1 VKASKWLARAY
12 RKVSGR
18 PPRRPAPPSTEEAAK
33 AAAEA
38 GDTARDRQDW
48 QVAAE
53 NYGLSLVLAPA
64 NLPIRIQLGH
74 VLKEAGRWSEA
85 AATYRLACAADPANA
100 ELRLHLGHV
109 LKMQEHREEAI
120 EVYLEALDIDPGLK
134 LARGELIAMGARDFL
149 PKGQYGRPAM
159 SASLARISG
168 LLDQNLEAIR
178 EWLTVSTY
186 PVEAYHNF
194 RSTFPVSP
202 PPAAHGSSLVV
213 VIDAIDVNP
222 DLLRLSL
229 ASLIDQRDCN
239 WTAVVRVSAS
249 QHDHPVASYACQD
262 DRIVFVSSGSE
273 APAAALN
280 SDLVLLTEAGCR
292 LDHEAVGWLRYA
304 AERTTTDVIYA
315 DHDHHTHDW
324 RRGAAYSRPALH
336 SMPDAHD
343 QANTPDPPLCLLVRP
358 GARSL
363 MAAAFGETSG
373 SERRRAI
380 LVDALKSGQ
389 PVAHLPRILSSK
401 RISDTGSM
409 IDESSPHK
417 AVRRH
422 GNDQRILVIIPTR
435 DQAGILRTCLDS
447 LKAKLSNPH
456 SVDVLV
462 LDNRSSEVDALDLLS
477 ERVRN
482 GDIEVMQLDEPFNWG
497 RFNNLAAAGR
507 EHDIFVFANNDLEF
521 LTPGWDNI
529 VRESL
534 SDEAAGITG
543 ARLLYPDLTVQHAG
557 IAMGVNQGRPVHEGL
572 GADTGAGG
580 PMNRWR
586 RSRQASAVTGALMAV
601 KRQAFEAVGG
611 FDERLAVA
619 YNDVDLCL
627 SVREAGFSVLY
638 EPGLEA
644 IHHESRTRG
653 RNVDD
658 ARIAWDDG
666 ELTDMYEKWGEAMLQ
681 EPGKNPHWVS
691 ADTRTHDGY
700 RDLSLSEVLSHL
712 DRSAVINPW
721 AAIHRHRG

>member
-1 VKASKWLARAY
+1 MKASKWLARAY

-38 GDTARDRQDW
+38 GDAARDRQDW
-48 QVAAE
+48 QTAAE

-85 AATYRLACAADPANA
+85 AATYRLACAAEPANA

-109 LKMQEHREEAI
+109 LKMQERRDEAI
-120 EVYLEALDIDPGLK
+120 EAYLEALDIDPDLK
-134 LARGELIAMGARDFL
+134 LARGELIAIGARDLL

-213 VIDAIDVNP
+213 VIDAIDVDP

-229 ASLIDQRDCN
+229 ASLIDQKDCN
-239 WTAVVRVSAS
+239 WTALVRAS
-249 QHDHPVASYACQD
+249 SSLHDHPVASSACQD
-262 DRIVFVSSGSE
+262 DRIVFVSSSG
-273 APAAALN
+273 APPSALG

-292 LDHEAVGWLRYA
+292 LDREAVGWLRYA
-304 AERTTTDVIYA
+304 AERTTSDVIYA

-324 RRGAAYSRPALH
+324 RRGAIYSRPALH
-336 SMPDAHD
+336 SMPDAYD

-363 MAAAFGETSG
+363 MAVAFDETDS

-380 LVDALKSGQ
+380 LVNALKSGLA
-389 PVAHLPRILSSK
+389 VAHLPRILGSK
-401 RISDTGSM
+401 RLSDTGSI
-409 IDESSPHK
+409 IDEASPEK
-417 AVRRH
+417 GTRPYE
-422 GNDQRILVIIPTR
+422 NNKRILVIIPTR

-447 LKAKLSNPH
+447 LKSKLSHPH

-462 LDNRSSEVDALDLLS
+462 IDNRSSEADTLDLLS
-477 ERVRN
+477 ERVQN
-482 GDIEVMQLDEPFNWG
+482 GDIEVMQMDEPFNWG
-497 RFNNLAAAGR
+497 RFNNLASAGR
-507 EHDIFVFANNDLEF
+507 EHDILVFANNDLEF
-521 LTPGWDNI
+521 LAPGWDNI

-534 SDEAAGITG
+534 SDETAGITG

-572 GADTGAGG
+572 GADMAAGG

-586 RSRQASAVTGALMAV
+586 RPRQASAVTGALMAV
-601 KRQAFEAVGG
+601 KRRAFEAVGG

-638 EPGLEA
+638 EPRLEA
-644 IHHESRTRG
+644 IHHESKTRG
-653 RNVDD
+653 RNLDD

-721 AAIHRHRG
+721 AAIHRRRN